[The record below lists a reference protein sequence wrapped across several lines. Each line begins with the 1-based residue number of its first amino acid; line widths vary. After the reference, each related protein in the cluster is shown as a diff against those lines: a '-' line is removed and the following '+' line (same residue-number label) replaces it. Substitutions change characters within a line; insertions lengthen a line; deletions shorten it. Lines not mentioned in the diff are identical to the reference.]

1 METKGWQLL
10 LQKNIIS
17 PYDLYE
23 KFNSTNAS
31 GLVSTQFLDSH
42 NAYFG
47 RDINISKD
55 VITEFNYNLSMMTL
69 SVSKDSVQMN
79 FDSTTNFVKDI
90 NILIWN
96 EGLKFKNMKRA
107 DHEIINNDINNY
119 EYKLIKTPNKR
130 EKVEKV
136 QESIV

>member
-1 METKGWQLL
+1 
-10 LQKNIIS
+10 
-17 PYDLYE
+17 
-23 KFNSTNAS
+23 
-31 GLVSTQFLDSH
+31 
-42 NAYFG
+42 
-47 RDINISKD
+47 
-55 VITEFNYNLSMMTL
+55 
-69 SVSKDSVQMN
+69 MN

-90 NILIWN
+90 NILIQN

-119 EYKLIKTPNKR
+119 EYKLIKTPNKV